1 MPASSFGRLVVHL
14 LTWQKA
20 WKVQRWMRVA
30 GHIALAAFAN
40 PGAPSVTAMAG
51 AGILIMRAA
60 HALAHSDRA
69 RCHASTC
76 SLVQAMSATASRP
89 IQMPSKKTA
98 SQTSPVNG
106 AIGHMRQNSLVIL
119 LNVAREHPM
128 SACVAFEKSHLRNM
142 SRRLARESILRTEE
156 QPQAL
161 QRHLCLPE
169 DVVPFLRIGR
179 SQISHFGLFTIR
191 SRLEATSLLVKLA

>member
-1 MPASSFGRLVVHL
+1 
-14 LTWQKA
+14 
-20 WKVQRWMRVA
+20 
-30 GHIALAAFAN
+30 
-40 PGAPSVTAMAG
+40 
-51 AGILIMRAA
+51 MRAA

-76 SLVQAMSATASRP
+76 SFVQAMSTTASRP
-89 IQMPSKKTA
+89 IQTPPEKTA
-98 SQTSPVNG
+98 SQTSPASG

-119 LNVAREHPM
+119 LNVAREHPT

-142 SRRLARESILRTEE
+142 SRRLARESLLRTEE

-179 SQISHFGLFTIR
+179 SQISHFGLLTIR
-191 SRLEATSLLVKLA
+191 SRLEATSLLEKLARAGVSISTRARFLSQ